1 MFGEMQPLEVE
12 GRIEKLRGTVRRLGE
27 IASRALGSDNK
38 LDDELKR
45 LLSGAEIN
53 LDILWCVL
61 SYLNDKKE
69 LPEEKSSDKDE
80 TDDLAAQKC
89 LEDIESLQENRE
101 Y

>member
-1 MFGEMQPLEVE
+1 MFGEMQPLNVE

-38 LDDELKR
+38 LDGELKR
-45 LLSGAEIN
+45 LLSDAEIN

-61 SYLNDKKE
+61 PYLNDKKE
-69 LPEEKSSDKDE
+69 LPEEEAPNDP
-80 TDDLAAQKC
+80 TAWGY
-89 LEDIESLQENRE
+89 LEDIESLPENRE